1 MLGLGGVTLAGL
13 AGCTTSALEGGDSA
27 DRTLYVGAYHW
38 GFILLDEDGVE
49 RDQVT
54 LDVGSTVEIVG
65 FGLEAEA
72 AISSLPTAVQESL
85 PDHETME
92 ARNLDRIPAPNE
104 AYLHDALEEAEEHY
118 PDHSLVIVPAG
129 YGGNDGGMMD
139 GGNDGGMMDGG
150 NDGGMMN
157 GGNGGGMMGTR
168 GMVLTQDASN
178 PSVTR
183 LVADRRGTFS
193 LDCGAYCGYGH
204 RYMNSPGVIAV
215 Q

>member
-1 MLGLGGVTLAGL
+1 MTLAGL
-13 AGCTTSALEGGDSA
+13 AGCTTTALQAGGESA

-65 FGLEAEA
+65 FGLEADD
-72 AISSLPTAVQESL
+72 AISTLPTAIQESL

-92 ARNLDRIPAPNE
+92 ARNLDRIPAPSE
-104 AYLHDALEEAEEHY
+104 AYLHEALEEAEERY
-118 PDHSLVIVPAG
+118 PEHSLAIVPAG
-129 YGGNDGGMMD
+129 YGRNDGRMMD
-139 GGNDGGMMDGG
+139 GGNDGGMMG
-150 NDGGMMN
+150 GGMMD
-157 GGNGGGMMGTR
+157 GGMMGTR
-168 GMVLTQDASN
+168 GMVLPQNASS
-178 PSVTR
+178 PAVTR
-183 LVADRRGTFS
+183 MVADRRGTFS

-204 RYMNSPGVIAV
+204 RYMNSPGAIVV